1 LELEKVFAYIDAH
14 QKEYIEELLRLCRQ
28 PSISAQK
35 VGLEEM
41 AELCVQTMRAYG
53 LEARMVPIPDAPP
66 GVYGERKGK
75 SLKTLLFYNHYD
87 VQPPE
92 PLELWESPPFEPTI
106 REDKIYARG
115 VADNKGNFM
124 ARLAAVKAYLDVY
137 GELPISVKFFLEGE
151 EEVGSP
157 HLAPFV
163 ESQRD
168 LLAADACLWESGGV
182 NWEGQPHITL
192 GLKGILYVEL
202 EARGANRDLHS
213 AMATSIVNPAWRLVW
228 ALNTLKDQNE
238 NILIEGYYEH
248 VRPPTEAELEAV
260 RKMPSEEE
268 KTKAN
273 LGLSSFL
280 LGLSGFDLRVRN
292 LFSPTCTI
300 CGLWSGYTGEGSK
313 TVLPSVARAKIDF
326 RLVPDMDPADILVK
340 LRRHLDRHGFSDI
353 TIKSLD
359 TGERAWRTPLDHP
372 FVKIVADAAR
382 QVYDKEPVISP
393 TMGGSGP
400 MYPFGAYLGVPIASA
415 GTSHPDSR
423 GHAPNENIRLRDFVL
438 GIKHIAAI
446 MAGMAREG

>member
-1 LELEKVFAYIDAH
+1 MEKIFAYIDAH
-14 QKEYIEELLRLCRQ
+14 QREFIEDLMRLCRQ

-53 LEARMVPIPDAPP
+53 LEATIIPIPGAPP
-66 GVYGERKGK
+66 GVFGERKGR
-75 SLKTLLFYNHYD
+75 SNKTLLFYNHYD
-87 VQPPE
+87 VQPPD
-92 PLELWESPPFEPTI
+92 PLELWEYPPFEPTI
-106 REDKIYARG
+106 REERLYARG

-124 ARLAAVKAYLDVY
+124 SRLAAVKAYLDVY
-137 GELPISVKFFLEGE
+137 GHLPVSVKFFLEGE

-163 ESQRD
+163 ESHKE
-168 LLAADACLWESGGV
+168 LLAADACIWESGGV
-182 NWEGQPHITL
+182 NWEGQPHIVL

-202 EARGANRDLHS
+202 EVKGANRDLHS

-228 ALNTLKDQNE
+228 ALSTLKNQNE
-238 NILIEGYYEH
+238 DILIEGFYEH

-260 RKMPSEEE
+260 RRMPSEEE
-268 KTKAN
+268 KTRAN
-273 LGLSSFL
+273 LGLSGFL
-280 LGLSGFDLRVRN
+280 LGLTGFDLRVRN

-326 RLVPDMDPADILVK
+326 RLVPDMDPADILAK
-340 LRRHLDRHGFSDI
+340 LRRHLDKHGFSDVV
-353 TIKSLD
+353 IKPLD

-372 FVKIVADAAR
+372 FVEIVADAAR
-382 QVYDKEPVISP
+382 QAYNKEPVISP

-415 GTSHPDSR
+415 GTGNPDSR
-423 GHAPNENIRLRDFVL
+423 GHAPNENIRLQDFVL

-446 MAGMAREG
+446 MAKMAQEG